1 MEYSL
6 FSGARALSSSYKK
19 SFWKKSYISYTRH
32 QNFPYLLAVSGEGLG
47 VGFHFQ
53 GVGYPYFTC
62 KTAFQSGETDRV
74 HCKMHKETARFNSVL
89 LGRLL
94 GTPNGTPLQP
104 FPLAPVGCVPSGR
117 VLPRVVASHIPCALK
132 GAGGNV
138 GQPPYLRHQNAIS
151 RVLSFAF

>member
-1 MEYSL
+1 MFVEYPL

-19 SFWKKSYISYTRH
+19 SFGKKSYISYTRH

-62 KTAFQSGETDRV
+62 KTVQNSRGFDMIP
-74 HCKMHKETARFNSVL
+74 CKMHKETARFNSVFL

-94 GTPNGTPLQP
+94 GTPNEVSLQT
-104 FPLAPVGCVPSGR
+104 FPLAPVGRVPSGR
-117 VLPRVVASHIPCALK
+117 VSPKVRSLCSFCPGLSSFCPLRGALVQMCCHK
-132 GAGGNV
+132 IIN
-138 GQPPYLRHQNAIS
+138 
-151 RVLSFAF
+151 

>member
-1 MEYSL
+1 MKLPGFFVQKYGCFASKVRMFCLKSTDVFECSWNTPC

-62 KTAFQSGETDRV
+62 KTAFQSGETDGV
-74 HCKMHKETARFNSVL
+74 HCKMHKETARFESVSDGVIVGSPERSVIANVPTCPYP
-89 LGRLL
+89 LGR
-94 GTPNGTPLQP
+94 TRAN
-104 FPLAPVGCVPSGR
+104 
-117 VLPRVVASHIPCALK
+117 
-132 GAGGNV
+132 
-138 GQPPYLRHQNAIS
+138 
-151 RVLSFAF
+151 VLS